1 MNEIKDT
8 TLKKMKH
15 LNNWREVT
23 RGLYRFVIGTNSCY
37 EIHINICKEGE
48 PISTINSSLFLVG
61 DFYDKNKVHFFV
73 RRCLLENRAVQK
85 CIEKAIQDYKE
96 NMEVKIK

>member
-1 MNEIKDT
+1 MKDIKDIELKQMNEFK
-8 TLKKMKH
+8 
-15 LNNWREVT
+15 NWKEVT
-23 RGLYRFVIGTNSCY
+23 RGLYRFVISTNACY

-48 PISTINSSLFLVG
+48 HILTINSSLFLVG

-73 RRCLLENRAVQK
+73 RQCLLENRTVQK

-96 NMEVKIK
+96 NMS

>member
-1 MNEIKDT
+1 MKDIKDIELKQMNEFK
-8 TLKKMKH
+8 
-15 LNNWREVT
+15 NWKEVT
-23 RGLYRFVIGTNSCY
+23 RGLYRFVISTNACY

-48 PISTINSSLFLVG
+48 PILTINSSLFLVD

-73 RRCLLENRAVQK
+73 RQCLLENRAVQK

-96 NMEVKIK
+96 NMS